1 MHGQKNIKLAEIKFV
16 PFHNKTV
23 YRGSKIIAPIILNLY
38 GIWRRVVGFT
48 PPPLF
53 VWERTHVPPE
63 QEAGFVSEPVWNIW
77 RKPRTPYHA
86 ARNLVT
92 LQLRYAGCGN

>member
-38 GIWRRVVGFT
+38 GI
-48 PPPLF
+48 
-53 VWERTHVPPE
+53 
-63 QEAGFVSEPVWNIW
+63 
-77 RKPRTPYHA
+77 
-86 ARNLVT
+86 
-92 LQLRYAGCGN
+92 